1 MDGGY
6 GENKEASDGEDTKA
20 KTAGGKDGFRG
31 ACRKGFEHFWAE
43 IEDGVFSV
51 CRGLKFTKEDFGI
64 EAEFA
69 RVDAEEATGVGE
81 AGEFIEL
88 ACFELAENIVVK
100 AGAGGSFLEGPTEAK
115 ACDTELGAHGVAGF
129 GGWSFLCFHSWTVSR
144 STRISRSF
152 APSFGPIIP
161 RASN

>member
-1 MDGGY
+1 MDAGHS
-6 GENKEASDGEDTKA
+6 ENEKACDRQDSKA

-31 ACRKGFEHFWAE
+31 AGRKGFEHFWAE
-43 IEDGVFSV
+43 IEDGVLPF
-51 CRGLKFTKEDFGI
+51 CGGLKFAKEGFGI

-69 RVDAEEATGVGE
+69 GVDAEEAAGIGE

-88 ACFELAENIVVK
+88 ACFELADDIVME
-100 AGAGGSFLEGPTEAK
+100 AGAGGSFLEGPTKAK

-152 APSFGPIIP
+152 APSLGPIIP